1 MKSISNGNNKYKL
14 QQIVADIK
22 RYRDEPLLEVVK
34 LAKLKGVT
42 NEEIAQAMKETV
54 RSVYRLTNK
63 K

>member
-34 LAKLKGVT
+34 LAKLKEAT